1 MNFFKL
7 PNNILCKI
15 YEYDNTYLD
24 YYNKLLS
31 ILLVKSNQKK
41 FKRYILLYLYKKIIT
56 KEFHILYYNVN
67 IIIKYI
73 KSSLIKIYSYD
84 KIYELLNF
92 YKNKRILLSFEINQK
107 SKIILDIKHHNNIN
121 NIIFYM
127 LDLHKIN
134 ELILDIY
141 NNYKDEYNNNKYLY
155 YKCNNSYI
163 YKNY

>member
-7 PNNILCKI
+7 PSNILCKI
-15 YEYDNTYLD
+15 YEYDNTYQD
-24 YYNKLLS
+24 YYNKLLN

-56 KEFHILYYNVN
+56 KEFHILYYNIN

-92 YKNKRILLSFEINQK
+92 YKNKRILLNFEINQK

-127 LDLHKIN
+127 LDLKKIN
-134 ELILDIY
+134 WDKI
-141 NNYKDEYNNNKYLY
+141 KNKL
-155 YKCNNSYI
+155 KI
-163 YKNY
+163 

>member
-7 PNNILCKI
+7 PSNILCKI
-15 YEYDNTYLD
+15 YEYDNTYQD
-24 YYNKLLS
+24 YYNKLLN

-56 KEFHILYYNVN
+56 KEFHILYYNIN

-92 YKNKRILLSFEINQK
+92 YKNKRILLNFEINQK

-127 LDLHKIN
+127 LDLKKIN

-141 NNYKDEYNNNKYLY
+141 NNYT
-155 YKCNNSYI
+155 
-163 YKNY
+163 